1 MSRITDRLYLGS
13 LEDYQNQ
20 EFMRSKGF
28 KTIISLLDEESE
40 SLYEGVQYYK
50 FVISDSPLVNI
61 IPIAE
66 QVYNIITSSHGLV
79 WVNCHQGVSR
89 SSSCVLYYIMKRFHM
104 NYDKALAYVQKH
116 RPIVQPNDGFRNQL
130 IILEEELSGSKE
142 RSRLR
147 DYTEALFDQQG
158 QKNKRE
164 FLIKR
169 LSSM

>member
-28 KTIISLLDEESE
+28 KTIISLLDEEPE

-66 QVYNIITSSHGLV
+66 QIYNIITSSHGLV
-79 WVNCHQGVSR
+79 WVNCMMGISR

-104 NYDKALAYVQKH
+104 NYDNALAYVQKH
-116 RPIVQPNDGFRNQL
+116 RPIVQPNGGFQNQL
-130 IILEEELSGSKE
+130 IIIEEELSGSKE

-147 DYTEALFDQQG
+147 DYAEALFDQQG

>member
-79 WVNCHQGVSR
+79 YIHCHQGVSR
-89 SSSCVLYYIMKRFHM
+89 SSSCVLYYIMKKFHM
-104 NYDKALAYVQKH
+104 NYDKAFAYVQTH

-130 IILEEELSGSKE
+130 IIIEEELSGSKE

-147 DYTEALFDQQG
+147 DYAEALFDQQG